1 MGYVLFHLVYSNR
14 SINNR
19 HINHIPVH
27 GDAWFIPDWTRKKG
41 IDIIKGRERKW
52 EALMLIYGMEG
63 IFDYATS
70 EIKKASEIYS
80 VTTE

>member
-1 MGYVLFHLVYSNR
+1 
-14 SINNR
+14 
-19 HINHIPVH
+19 
-27 GDAWFIPDWTRKKG
+27 
-41 IDIIKGRERKW
+41 
-52 EALMLIYGMEG
+52 LIYGMEG